1 MFYIDL
7 TYLGDFT
14 VRELWTSQ
22 VCYETF
28 GHAFY
33 LEDGIE
39 TGNVFEK
46 NLVASIRPGGSL
58 CSDWQV
64 ASGPR
69 SNLQL
74 GPSGF
79 WITNPNNSCW
89 HWFRGRFFLFV
100 DVIGQVV
107 FAGDQEGFRCDLA
120 GCEPRPK
127 KGSHHWE
134 WLAEVNIVTKGQWTR
149 LTKTCSD
156 PGALRAGWE
165 LKSSKCHF
173 RAVWTGEDCSRPLLV
188 DYSIISNI
196 NVGVSFNGETYII
209 AGWFIIENPK
219 HKWMI

>member
-1 MFYIDL
+1 MKVHEVTQLGKRFVAKGDVAGFDPCITVYIYILIFVCMFYIDL
-7 TYLGDFT
+7 TYLFDFP

-89 HWFRGRFFLFV
+89 HWFRGRFFFVLWMLLAKLFLLETSKV
-100 DVIGQVV
+100 SDVV
-107 FAGDQEGFRCDLA
+107 
-120 GCEPRPK
+120 
-127 KGSHHWE
+127 
-134 WLAEVNIVTKGQWTR
+134 WL
-149 LTKTCSD
+149 D
-156 PGALRAGWE
+156 
-165 LKSSKCHF
+165 
-173 RAVWTGEDCSRPLLV
+173 
-188 DYSIISNI
+188 
-196 NVGVSFNGETYII
+196 VS
-209 AGWFIIENPK
+209 
-219 HKWMI
+219 

>member
-1 MFYIDL
+1 MKVHEVTQLGKRFVGKGDLAGFDPCITVCIYIYQYMWVCMFSIDL
-7 TYLGDFT
+7 TYLGDFP
-14 VRELWTSQ
+14 VRKLWTSQ

-64 ASGPR
+64 ASGSR

-89 HWFRGRFFLFV
+89 HCFRGRFFLEGMLLAKLLEISKVSDGCVFGG

-107 FAGDQEGFRCDLA
+107 FAGD
-120 GCEPRPK
+120 
-127 KGSHHWE
+127 
-134 WLAEVNIVTKGQWTR
+134 
-149 LTKTCSD
+149 
-156 PGALRAGWE
+156 
-165 LKSSKCHF
+165 
-173 RAVWTGEDCSRPLLV
+173 
-188 DYSIISNI
+188 
-196 NVGVSFNGETYII
+196 
-209 AGWFIIENPK
+209 
-219 HKWMI
+219 

>member
-1 MFYIDL
+1 MATLGSRIICVLYIYSSVCMFYIDL
-7 TYLGDFT
+7 TYLGDFPL
-14 VRELWTSQ
+14 RELWTSQ

-89 HWFRGRFFLFV
+89 HWFRGRFFLGGMLLAKLFLL
-100 DVIGQVV
+100 
-107 FAGDQEGFRCDLA
+107 ETSRGFGCALA
-120 GCEPRPK
+120 GCELRP

-134 WLAEVNIVTKGQWTR
+134 WLAEVNKGNKGPMNKAHKDVSWPW
-149 LTKTCSD
+149 CS
-156 PGALRAGWE
+156 
-165 LKSSKCHF
+165 
-173 RAVWTGEDCSRPLLV
+173 
-188 DYSIISNI
+188 
-196 NVGVSFNGETYII
+196 
-209 AGWFIIENPK
+209 
-219 HKWMI
+219 

>member
-1 MFYIDL
+1 MIFH
-7 TYLGDFT
+7 FANC
-14 VRELWTSQ
+14 ELPQ

-89 HWFRGRFFLFV
+89 HWFRGRFFFGLWMLLAKLFLLETSKV
-100 DVIGQVV
+100 SDGC
-107 FAGDQEGFRCDLA
+107 ALA
-120 GCEPRPK
+120 GCELRS

-134 WLAEVNIVTKGQWTR
+134 WLAEVNTGNKGPMNKAHKDVFWPW
-149 LTKTCSD
+149 CS
-156 PGALRAGWE
+156 
-165 LKSSKCHF
+165 
-173 RAVWTGEDCSRPLLV
+173 
-188 DYSIISNI
+188 
-196 NVGVSFNGETYII
+196 
-209 AGWFIIENPK
+209 
-219 HKWMI
+219 